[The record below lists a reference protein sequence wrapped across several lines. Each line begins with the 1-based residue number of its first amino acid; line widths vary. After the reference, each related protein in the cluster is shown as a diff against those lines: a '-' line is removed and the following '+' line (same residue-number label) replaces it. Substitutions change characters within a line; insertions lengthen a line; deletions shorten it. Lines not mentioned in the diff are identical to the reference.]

1 MGPAPPLRALQGQ
14 AGRLL
19 SVRELAAALGVSTA
33 TVYRLCESGEFPH
46 VGISNAI
53 RVRPEDLEVV
63 LRRAES

>member
-1 MGPAPPLRALQGQ
+1 MGPAPPLQGQ
-14 AGRLL
+14 GGRLL

-46 VGISNAI
+46 ARISNAI
-53 RVRPEDLEVV
+53 RVRPKDLEVV